1 MPLFGRSFANTDGPG
16 SSFSG
21 VGKGTWEPGIYDYK
35 DLPLPGAEVKTD
47 HVAAASW
54 SYDSSQRI
62 MISFDTPSI
71 TVTKTKYI
79 KVRGL
84 GGAMWWES
92 SGDKMGNDSLISA
105 VGVGPEIHACTS
117 QAHSF

>member
-62 MISFDTPSI
+62 IISFDTPSI

-105 VGVGPEIHACTS
+105 VGPEIHACTS